1 MIVCISNK
9 LFYPQVW
16 VVLIIKEKF
25 VEQIYIFGGSVIWP
39 ERVETYPLQETDI
52 SLLNQNVNSIARILN
67 NKYCVTFSNCT

>member
-1 MIVCISNK
+1 MLIVCISNK

-39 ERVETYPLQETDI
+39 ERVETYPLQETRYQ
-52 SLLNQNVNSIARILN
+52 STKSKSKLNSPY
-67 NKYCVTFSNCT
+67 K